1 MRKTGLLMAFSIIA
15 AFFLFSGTIANI
27 IEHNGLV
34 LTIDKGA
41 LDGVQVGQ
49 KGIVKAIY
57 KDPGGGYDVNIG
69 LFSVRKMDERTAEIF
84 VEGLGSGFKVED
96 ARYVVFEQNL
106 KPSMPVTPATA
117 KTETGIPGTA
127 ESYLDEGDAAF
138 ASRKYATALGCYQ
151 KALTLDP
158 QNLVIRE
165 KCSEAQRLTQKQKG
179 TADAAAKFGEYLQ
192 SADARFRKKDIKYS
206 FLYLIEALRIYPEGK
221 AEVQKRL
228 RDLARQYPQELETV
242 LNEKRDEIKDM
253 YDQVVELLADGSKA
267 PSAAPVE
274 SKVESPEITEKF
286 LLRVKPKAGKVHQNE
301 QGFWEAVFQN
311 NIVMVH
317 IPEGEFTLGSPAGQG
332 DEDEHPAH
340 KVKLGSYWLS
350 KYETTFDQYDRFAQE
365 TGRQK
370 PDDAGWGRGELP
382 VVNVNWEDARDYCV
396 WLSKKLGLNV
406 RLPTE
411 AEWEK
416 AAYNLYPWG
425 NASPDRTRAN
435 FNNEIGRT
443 TAIGSF
449 PAGASRYGIMDMA
462 GNVWEWVADWYSP
475 DYFAESVFENPQG
488 PEGGSEKIARGGSW
502 ANGKLIIRSANRSSE
517 NPSRQLAIIGFRV
530 VIDDR

>member
-1 MRKTGLLMAFSIIA
+1 MRKIGLFMALSIIA
-15 AFFLFSGTIANI
+15 VFFLFSGTIANI
-27 IEHNGLV
+27 IEHKGLM

-41 LDGVQVGQ
+41 LDGVQAGQ

-57 KDPGGGYDVNIG
+57 KDPGGEYDVNIG
-69 LFSVRKMDERTAEIF
+69 LFVVRKTYERTAEIF

-96 ARYVVFEQNL
+96 ARYVVFEKDL
-106 KPSMPVTPATA
+106 KPSVPATPATG
-117 KTETGIPGTA
+117 KTDLNIPGTA
-127 ESYLDEGDAAF
+127 ESYLEEGDDAF
-138 ASRKYATALGCYQ
+138 ASRKYDVALERYQ

-165 KCSEAQRLTQKQKG
+165 KCREAQRLLQKREG
-179 TADAAAKFGEYLQ
+179 TADAASKFGEYLQ
-192 SADARFRKKDIKYS
+192 KADARYRKKDTKYS
-206 FLYLIEALRIYPEGK
+206 FLYLVEALRVYPEGK

-242 LNEKRDEIKDM
+242 LNEQKEEIRDM
-253 YDQVVELLADGSKA
+253 YDRVIELLADGSTTRIA
-267 PSAAPVE
+267 PAE
-274 SKVESPEITEKF
+274 SKPESPEVTEKF
-286 LLRVKPKAGKVHQNE
+286 LLRVKPKAGKLYQNE
-301 QGFWEAVFQN
+301 QGFWEAVFPN
-311 NIVMVH
+311 NLVMVR
-317 IPEGEFTLGSPAGQG
+317 IPAGEFTLGSPAGQG

-340 KVKLGSYWLS
+340 KVKLGGYWLS

-382 VVNVNWEDARDYCV
+382 VVNVSWEDASGYCV

-416 AAYNLYPWG
+416 AAYDLYPWG
-425 NASPDRTRAN
+425 SAAPDRTRAN

-443 TAIGSF
+443 TAVGSF
-449 PAGASRYGIMDMA
+449 PAGASRYGILDMA
-462 GNVWEWVADWYSP
+462 GNVWEWVSDWYSP
-475 DYFAESVFENPQG
+475 GYYGEPAFENPQG
-488 PEGGSEKIARGGSW
+488 PEGGSEKTARGGSW
-502 ANGKLIIRSANRSSE
+502 ANGKPIIRSANRSSE
-517 NPSRQLAIIGFRV
+517 DPSRQLAIIGFRV

>member
-1 MRKTGLLMAFSIIA
+1 MRKTGLLMAFFLMA
-15 AFFLFSGTIANI
+15 AFFLLSGTIANI
-27 IEHNGLV
+27 IEQNGSV
-34 LTIDKGA
+34 LTIDKGG

-57 KDPGGGYDVNIG
+57 KDPGGEYEVNIG
-69 LFSVRKMDERTAEIF
+69 LFSVRKTDERTAEIF
-84 VEGLGSGFKVED
+84 VEGVGTGFKVED
-96 ARYVVFEQNL
+96 ARYVVFEKNL
-106 KPSMPVTPATA
+106 KPSMPVKPATA
-117 KTETGIPGTA
+117 KTETGISGTA
-127 ESYLDEGDAAF
+127 ESYLEAGDAAF
-138 ASRKYATALGCYQ
+138 ASRKYDAALGYYQ

-165 KCSEAQRLTQKQKG
+165 KCSEAQRLTQKQRG
-179 TADAAAKFGEYLQ
+179 AADAAVKFGEYLQ
-192 SADARFRKKDIKYS
+192 KADTSHRNKDIRYS
-206 FLYLIEALRIYPEGK
+206 FLYLVEALRVYPEGK
-221 AEVQKRL
+221 AGVQKRL
-228 RDLARQYPQELETV
+228 RELASQYPQELETV

-253 YDQVVELLADGSKA
+253 YERVVELLADGPKMDSE
-267 PSAAPVE
+267 PVE
-274 SKVESPEITEKF
+274 PKPKASELSGKF
-286 LLRVKPKAGKVHQNE
+286 LLRVKPIAEKVYQNE
-301 QGFWEAVFQN
+301 QGFWEAVFPN
-311 NIVMVH
+311 HIVLVH

-332 DEDEHPAH
+332 DDDEHPAH

-365 TGRQK
+365 TGREK

-382 VVNVNWEDARDYCV
+382 VVNVSWDDARDYCV

-416 AAYNLYPWG
+416 SAYDLYPWG
-425 NASPDRTRAN
+425 TAAPDRTRAN
-435 FNNEIGRT
+435 FNKEIGRT
-443 TAIGSF
+443 TEVGSF
-449 PAGASRYGIMDMA
+449 PAGASRYGIMDLA

-475 DYFAESVFENPQG
+475 EYYGESVFENPQG

-502 ANGKLIIRSANRSSE
+502 ANGKRIIRSANRSSE
-517 NPSRQLAIIGFRV
+517 NPSRLLAIIGFRV